1 MSTPQ
6 TLTDMT
12 STHTVAIDPIRLAVI
27 QKQADHISHQMG
39 WIMTRTARSP
49 IFSQSHDFTCFV
61 ATARGE
67 IIAQA
72 DGIPI
77 HSGGGGFAL
86 KAVLRDFAGDIA
98 EGDVFLLSDPYTAGG
113 NHLPDWTMIRPVFV
127 DGRFCAFTCNR
138 AHQSDIGGGAAG
150 TYNPQ
155 ATEIFHE
162 GIRLPVLKLVEAGR
176 LRRDLMRLLLLNSRC
191 PDLMEGDLSAMLGS
205 TRVGG
210 ERVAAMLAD
219 GGVDTGLAYFD
230 ALLRHGEARMR
241 AEIRTLPPGTY
252 RGEDGSDTDC
262 FKKVDVPV
270 RVTLQVRED
279 ELVFDFTGSS
289 PQIMGFKNSSLA
301 NTYSSVYVAVSTFF
315 DHSLPRNDGLFRPI
329 TIIAPEGT
337 VVNARAPAPMTMN
350 TVYPATDIISACWKA
365 LAQARPE
372 RACAGWG
379 KACYGLSSGTAED
392 GRFFV
397 MYHWHGS
404 SGGGA
409 VKGRD
414 GFQCIGLMISL
425 GGLTLPN
432 VEGYEQAYPVRI
444 LRQELR
450 TDTAGAGQFRGG
462 AGVDYLCELRVPTAH
477 AIRSE
482 GVGRPS
488 GFGVNGGLTGAPG
501 IMDVEDRERG
511 PMPPP
516 QYGIQHLGPA
526 TIRVRSSAGGGWG
539 DPMARDPQA
548 VLADVRDEIVS
559 ETAARAVYG
568 VALSA
573 DGRSVDAGLT
583 ARLREALR

>member
-1 MSTPQ
+1 MSTTTTPIA
-6 TLTDMT
+6 DP
-12 STHTVAIDPIRLAVI
+12 IDPIRLAVV
-27 QKQADHISHQMG
+27 QKQVDHISHQMG

-86 KAVLRDFAGDIA
+86 KAVLRDFADDIA
-98 EGDVFLLSDPYTAGG
+98 EGDVFLLSDPYEAGG

-162 GIRLPVLKLVEAGR
+162 GIRLPVLKLVERGR

-191 PDLMEGDLSAMLGS
+191 PDLMEGDLSAMQGS
-205 TRVGG
+205 IRIGG
-210 ERVAAMLAD
+210 ERVVAMLTEL
-219 GGVDTGLAYFD
+219 GVDAGLSYFD

-241 AEIRTLPPGTY
+241 AEIRALPSGTY
-252 RGEDGSDTDC
+252 VGEDGSDTDC

-270 RVTLQVRED
+270 RVTLQVRGD
-279 ELVFDFTGSS
+279 EMVFDFTGSS

-315 DHSLPRNDGLFRPI
+315 DHRLPRNDGLFRPI

-337 VVNARAPAPMTMN
+337 VVNARPPAPMTMN

-365 LAQARPE
+365 LAQTMPE

-379 KACYGLSSGTAED
+379 KACYGLSSGTDEK

-450 TDTAGAGQFRGG
+450 TDTAGAGQYRGG
-462 AGVDYLCELRVPTAH
+462 AGVDYLCELSVPTAH

-488 GFGVNGGLTGAPG
+488 GFGVNGGLTGAAG
-501 IMDVEDRERG
+501 VMEVTDQVRG
-511 PMPPP
+511 SMPPP
-516 QYGIQHLGPA
+516 QYGIQQLGPA
-526 TIRVRSSAGGGWG
+526 RIRVLSSAGGGWG
-539 DPMARDPQA
+539 DPHARDPQA
-548 VLADVRDEIVS
+548 VLDDVRDEIVS
-559 ETAARAVYG
+559 PQAAHDIYG

-573 DGRSVDAGLT
+573 DGRSVDVAAT
-583 ARLREALR
+583 ARLRAPGPG